1 VETKNK
7 TRPLKKAICTMKVPS
22 VLSPTGADIEVGTEI
37 EYSKVRFRNG
47 ENYLE
52 LPDKQD
58 VPAVFFDF

>member
-1 VETKNK
+1 
-7 TRPLKKAICTMKVPS
+7 MKVPS